1 MLTIDSTYFWGTLT
15 LHFADFSA
23 PDGSEGLAAAVATT
37 TRQKEVDLYISK
49 YERKAC
55 ELIMGKGI
63 ADEYLKWKGST
74 EEEPYKGDI
83 PTSVL
88 EALDATL
95 IDTESKT
102 SPIANYIWLIV
113 TEDTINT
120 ETARGAVVEKIGE
133 GKRVSNSTK
142 AVRVWNEFVEETIK
156 VREFIHET
164 EELDEIKTRPER
176 LTFANRFWIS

>member
-1 MLTIDSTYFWGTLT
+1 MLTIDSTYFWGTLQ
-15 LHFADFSA
+15 LHFADFSE

-74 EEEPYKGDI
+74 EEEPYEGDI

-142 AVRVWNEFVEETIK
+142 AVRVWNEFVEGAIK

-176 LTFANRFWIS
+176 LTFANRFWI